1 MVNPFRR
8 NQNPGMTMDLKKY
21 IGVKIRLGRK
31 RLELSQPEL
40 AEKVDLATETV
51 SNIERGI
58 YYTKIETLERLSD
71 FLDIPMR
78 DFFEEVNVRDVS
90 LNRLER
96 ESILQNFSQTIT
108 DSELQITLD
117 LVKSLKENR
126 S

>member
-1 MVNPFRR
+1 
-8 NQNPGMTMDLKKY
+8 MDLKKY

-108 DSELQITLD
+108 DSELQIIID
-117 LVKSLKENR
+117 LVKSLQENR